1 MKTNL
6 NVIKPKFV
14 KKFRSKMQK
23 TSDNFMNE
31 LMDKYFR
38 LMLTLM
44 NEKNENIYKP
54 LDKTNLDLHQSMDKK
69 FL

>member
-1 MKTNL
+1 
-6 NVIKPKFV
+6 
-14 KKFRSKMQK
+14 MQK

-38 LMLTLM
+38 LMLTLTD
-44 NEKNENIYKP
+44 EKNENIYKP
-54 LDKTNLDLHQSMDKK
+54 LDETNLDLHQSMDKK

>member
-1 MKTNL
+1 MSSNKNL
-6 NVIKPKFV
+6 
-14 KKFRSKMQK
+14 SKNLGQKCKK